1 MKTFLKHIRLF
12 FHPKKGLYFA
22 LYQILGFFP
31 DDLAYYEEAL
41 RHKSYF
47 LHERRNRR
55 TIHDNER
62 LEFLGD
68 AVLNAIVGDILFKKF
83 PAKNEGFLTNTR
95 SKIVKRETMDRIGT
109 ELGLGSLM
117 AATEN
122 SRRHPNCHI
131 YGNALEAFIG
141 AIYLDKGY
149 RKTRRFIEEKIIR
162 PHFDIDTEVKKEV
175 NFKSKLLEWSQ
186 RRHVQLAYE
195 VSEQWD
201 AFEHA
206 LQFRSVALLN
216 GIQAGEGAGFS
227 KKESQQDASRMA
239 LHKVR
244 SDKPFAKKIILTE
257 LSGE

>member
-47 LHERRNRR
+47 NNERRNRR
-55 TIHDNER
+55 TMHDNER

-83 PAKNEGFLTNTR
+83 PSKNEGFLTNTR
-95 SKIVKRETMDRIGT
+95 SKIVKRETMDRIGN
-109 ELGLGSLM
+109 ELGLSSLM
-117 AATEN
+117 ASTE
-122 SRRHPNCHI
+122 RIRHPKCHI

-149 RKTRRFIEEKIIR
+149 RKARCFIEEKIIR
-162 PHFDIDTEVKKEV
+162 PHFDIDTEAKKEV
-175 NFKSKLLEWSQ
+175 NFKSKLLEWAQ

-195 VSEQWD
+195 VSEHW
-201 AFEHA
+201 APFEHA
-206 LQFRSVALLN
+206 LQFKSVALLN
-216 GIQAGEGAGFS
+216 GIQAGEGEGFS
-227 KKESQQDASRMA
+227 KKESQQYASKMA

-244 SDKPFAKKIILTE
+244 SDRAFAKKIISTE